1 MTTWLEAVN
10 TIGSG
15 ALASATGI
23 AAGPAGSMLY
33 IGLWAA
39 FLLAIAG
46 LVIFFIRE
54 IKA

>member
-1 MTTWLEAVN
+1 MNTALDAVN
-10 TIGSG
+10 TVGSG

-33 IGLWAA
+33 VGLGAA

-46 LVIFFIRE
+46 LVIYFVRE
-54 IKA
+54 IRA